1 MPGVEDRAAT
11 AAMSGTMEDAV
22 RRASEPSL
30 LRITDMRVA
39 TIKAQGIHA
48 LLRIDTNQ
56 GVYGLGEVRDGAHP
70 DTAMRL
76 KPLLLGQNP
85 CNVEYLFRRI
95 KRYGGESREAGG
107 VCAVEIALM
116 DLVGRV
122 YGIPCHQLLGGKF
135 RDRVRVYGDTPTPD
149 EPTPEAFAAVVRQ
162 RRAMGLTFIKFD
174 LSASMFEGVP
184 GALVGSDTLHEY
196 PQYRQFHVP
205 GRGAGARISERG
217 LELVREVCRAV
228 REEVGPEVSLCTDH
242 FGEGFV
248 TVDEAIRVGR
258 AVEPFNLAWVED
270 VLPWTDI
277 AGHKRVADALL
288 TPVAAGEDLYLFEG
302 FREAIETRAF
312 DVIHP
317 DMLSSGGL
325 TETKK
330 IADHAER
337 HGIPTALHACCS
349 PVAFMAN
356 VHLGASLASL
366 MAVEHH
372 ALDVPWWT
380 SIVTGLGPDYLQDG
394 YVTVPDAP
402 GLGVDLNEDVIREHL
417 VEWSG
422 YFEPTEEWNA
432 RRGGFLNHSEF

>member
-1 MPGVEDRAAT
+1 MPTTSDST
-11 AAMSGTMEDAV
+11 AQTMENAV
-22 RRASEPSL
+22 RRASEPSA
-30 LRITDMRVA
+30 LRITDIRVA
-39 TIKAQGIHA
+39 TIKAQGIHP

-70 DTAMRL
+70 DTALRL
-76 KPLLLGQNP
+76 KPLLVGQNP

-116 DLVGRV
+116 DLVGKV
-122 YGIPCHQLLGGKF
+122 YGVPCYQLLGGKF
-135 RDRVRVYGDTPTPD
+135 RDRVRLYGDTPTP
-149 EPTPEAFAAVVRQ
+149 EVPTPEAFVEVVMN
-162 RRAMGLTFIKFD
+162 RRALGLSFIKFD
-174 LSASMFEGVP
+174 LSARIFRAVP
-184 GALVGSDTLHEY
+184 GAMVGTDTLHEY
-196 PQYRQFHVP
+196 AQYRQFHTP
-205 GRGAGARISERG
+205 GRGAGARISEAG
-217 LELVREVCRAV
+217 LDLVRVICGAV
-228 REEVGPEVSLCTDH
+228 REAVGPEVSLCTDH

-248 TVDEAIRVGR
+248 TADEAIRIGR
-258 AVEPFNLAWVED
+258 AIEPYNLAWVED

-277 AGHKRVADALL
+277 AGHRKVADALL

-302 FREAIETRAF
+302 FREAIETGAF
-312 DVIHP
+312 DIIHP

-356 VHLGASLASL
+356 VHLGAALASL

-380 SIVTGLGPDYLQDG
+380 DIVTGIDKDYLEAG
-394 YVTVPDAP
+394 YVKVPDAP
-402 GLGVDLNEDVIREHL
+402 GLGIDLNEEVIRERL
-417 VEWSG
+417 VPWSG

-432 RRGGFLNHSEF
+432 ERVGFLNHLVW

>member
-1 MPGVEDRAAT
+1 
-11 AAMSGTMEDAV
+11 MSLAGTIENAV
-22 RRASEPSL
+22 RRASEPSK
-30 LRITDMRVA
+30 LRITDLRVA
-39 TIKAQGIHA
+39 TVQAAGIHPI
-48 LLRIDTNQ
+48 LRIDTNQ
-56 GVYGLGEVRDGAHP
+56 GVYGLGEVRDGGHP

-76 KPLLLGQNP
+76 KPLLVGQNP

-122 YGIPCHQLLGGKF
+122 YGVPCYQLLGGKF
-135 RDRVRVYGDTPTPD
+135 RDRVRIYGDTPSPD
-149 EPTPEAFAAVVRQ
+149 DPTPEAFAAAVRS
-162 RRAMGLTFIKFD
+162 RADLGLDFIKFD
-174 LSASMFEGVP
+174 LSARMFEAVP
-184 GALVGSDTLHEY
+184 GALVGSETRYEY
-196 PQYRQFHVP
+196 PQNRQFHTP

-217 LELVREVCRAV
+217 LELVREICRAV
-228 REEVGPEVSLCTDH
+228 RAEVGPGVSLCTDH

-277 AGHKRVADALL
+277 AGHRRVADALL
-288 TPVAAGEDLYLFEG
+288 TPVAAGEDLSLFEG
-302 FREAIETRAF
+302 FREAIETGAF
-312 DVIHP
+312 DIIHP

-337 HGIPTALHACCS
+337 HQIPTALHACCS

-356 VHLGASLASL
+356 VHLGAALSSL

-372 ALDVPWWT
+372 ALDLPWWRDL
-380 SIVTGLGPDYLQDG
+380 VTGLAPDYLDGG
-394 YVTVPDAP
+394 YVTVPEAP
-402 GLGVDLNEDVIREHL
+402 GLGVDLNEEVVREHL
-417 VEWSG
+417 VSWSG
-422 YFEPTEEWNA
+422 YFDSSDEWNA
-432 RRGGFLNHSEF
+432 ERVGFLGHLVT